1 MLSPS
6 EGKEIYERILA
17 QLEGGQELAAEDL
30 AAMMQAAESGYAPA
44 QNAYANILNNMEGN
58 LLASL
63 PWYCK
68 AAQQGEEEAW
78 NTLRELYAAEPLVR
92 EQLSRLLTVEQLIAL
107 RKRRS
112 EGAGTVS
119 VEGYIATPIAMVV
132 MAIAYFC
139 APEALFVPIVAGGI
153 LLGAIIEFMWKCF
166 YSAARK
172 SD

>member
-6 EGKEIYERILA
+6 EGKEIYERIISHT
-17 QLEGGQELAAEDL
+17 ERGHELAPEDL

-92 EQLSRLLTVEQLIAL
+92 EQLSRLLTVEQLIEL

-112 EGAGTVS
+112 EGDKGPDRT
-119 VEGYIATPIAMVV
+119 GYISIPIAVAAAAVGYGFYKEHAFIILIAGFLAGLVV
-132 MAIAYFC
+132 EIS
-139 APEALFVPIVAGGI
+139 VHSI
-153 LLGAIIEFMWKCF
+153 LNR
-166 YSAARK
+166 RK